1 MIYNIVVHC
10 TWIPWKRRAA
20 LVDKEKRRKK
30 QEKTKKKKFLDSME
44 KAGGTSR
51 RKLGTRN
58 GVGEVA

>member
-1 MIYNIVVHC
+1 MI
-10 TWIPWKRRAA
+10 KK
-20 LVDKEKRRKK
+20 KEKKAGK
-30 QEKTKKKKFLDSME
+30 QRKKKFLDSME